1 MSRSFQ
7 VALPVALATLLL
19 VLGGLWLFGEEDKRD
34 LPESLCGT
42 RVSPQILE
50 PLLPAEGDVSERND
64 VDRDHPQPASPCR
77 VYVGDEVALRL
88 RFAWHSDAIDPLQV
102 AKSIHSVSNLSM
114 PERADLPDATVIGND
129 GAISTTSC
137 KTEAGS
143 QFTLSVLL
151 EGVNPTRDT
160 YRAPLKNLMRTYFP
174 AVVETLGC
182 R

>member
-7 VALPVALATLLL
+7 VGLAVALATLLL
-19 VLGGLWLFGEEDKRD
+19 VLGGLWLFGEGDKRD

-64 VDRDHPQPASPCR
+64 VDRDYPQPASPCR

-114 PERADLPDATVIGND
+114 PERVEFPEATVIGND
-129 GAISTTSC
+129 GAISTTRC
-137 KTEAGS
+137 VTEAGS
-143 QFTLSVLL
+143 YFTLSVLV
-151 EGVNPTRDT
+151 EGANPVRDS
-160 YRAPLKNLMRTYFP
+160 YRVAIEDFMRTYFP
-174 AVVETLGC
+174 ATVETLHC